1 MANNEKTNDIFKNI
15 EAEEL
20 NNFRD
25 QLKALHGV
33 DSNEDL
39 LNIIRNEQLKNQM
52 VKVIPQDQIDKQPEL
67 AKKVAMLIRNSN
79 DSIEKER
86 IRASRN
92 TNAFIK
98 LWASKKNLTFAEM
111 DKLFQSLQSSG
122 FPIDTMADSDLDVI
136 IDHKLGRFEQ
146 KIAEI
151 KQEAEKIV
159 KEVKNE
165 TLDVTSIKNEINN
178 TPPAPKQNNKQS
190 IDPRMLYKMLEDM
203 GNLVNLYNN
212 VPYLDL
218 TPAQRKETIKIAYEK
233 QYNSLLK
240 ILRTHGL
247 SFDDIYN
254 DYEEIKAD
262 LNAKFAN
269 DGKGR

>member
-98 LWASKKNLTFAEM
+98 L
-111 DKLFQSLQSSG
+111 
-122 FPIDTMADSDLDVI
+122 
-136 IDHKLGRFEQ
+136 
-146 KIAEI
+146 
-151 KQEAEKIV
+151 
-159 KEVKNE
+159 
-165 TLDVTSIKNEINN
+165 
-178 TPPAPKQNNKQS
+178 
-190 IDPRMLYKMLEDM
+190 
-203 GNLVNLYNN
+203 
-212 VPYLDL
+212 
-218 TPAQRKETIKIAYEK
+218 
-233 QYNSLLK
+233 
-240 ILRTHGL
+240 
-247 SFDDIYN
+247 
-254 DYEEIKAD
+254 
-262 LNAKFAN
+262 
-269 DGKGR
+269 

>member
-1 MANNEKTNDIFKNI
+1 
-15 EAEEL
+15 
-20 NNFRD
+20 
-25 QLKALHGV
+25 
-33 DSNEDL
+33 
-39 LNIIRNEQLKNQM
+39 
-52 VKVIPQDQIDKQPEL
+52 
-67 AKKVAMLIRNSN
+67 
-79 DSIEKER
+79 
-86 IRASRN
+86 
-92 TNAFIK
+92 
-98 LWASKKNLTFAEM
+98 M